1 MTRVMK
7 YMVLISALLVTV
19 LGLSFAEENETSFDE
34 VEEMAVA
41 YLVEI
46 SDANWSEEW
55 VEIANLGESAQNMTG
70 WILQD
75 LANHTY
81 EFPMDFVLVP
91 EASVNVYTFEGND
104 TTADLYMN
112 RARAIW
118 NDDGDTAIL
127 LDEMGIVVDI
137 YPDEVIEDADENAVD
152 E

>member
-19 LGLSFAEENETSFDE
+19 LGLSFAEENETSSDE

-46 SDANWSEEW
+46 SNASWSEEW
-55 VEIANLGESAQNMTG
+55 VEIVNLGESAQNMTG

-75 LANHTY
+75 EANYTY
-81 EFPMDFVLVP
+81 EFPMDFVLEP
-91 EASVNVYTFEGND
+91 EASVTVYTSEGND
-104 TTADLYMN
+104 TVTDLYMN
-112 RARAIW
+112 RRSAIW
-118 NDDGDTAIL
+118 NNDGDTATL

-137 YPDEVIEDADENAVD
+137 YPDEMMEADENGVD